1 MGRIFKFLGSTPVSF
16 DIVPKQVEV
25 PKPPIIKDYSKPKFV
40 QTEDKFVSNKV
51 QQKSNAFISIT
62 FYLSYIRLC
71 CLGFHILT
79 RLV

>member
-25 PKPPIIKDYSKPKFV
+25 PKPPIIKGYSKPKFV

-51 QQKSNAFISIT
+51 QQKSNAFIKMRNGIGKLMSH
-62 FYLSYIRLC
+62 FSK
-71 CLGFHILT
+71 
-79 RLV
+79 VDKKV

>member
-51 QQKSNAFISIT
+51 QQKSNAFIKMRNGIGKLMSH
-62 FYLSYIRLC
+62 FSK
-71 CLGFHILT
+71 
-79 RLV
+79 VDKKV